1 MNKDEFWNFLDK
13 GGKNF
18 QGYVLEEINFYG
30 EDFDGIDFSNAIFVN
45 TKIRKTT
52 FTNCNFIDAD
62 LTGIDLDRVSFENS
76 QLVGTKF
83 NECMA
88 VELHIES
95 CNLSNSQ
102 FIGANLD
109 SYFFKSNLSNSQW
122 QQAHFCGGFTE
133 CDLTNARM
141 DGLFASDV
149 KIINTIFPN
158 GVNGEISL
166 HRIQI
171 EGDLPTPVAP
181 IIIHD
186 RNSVELK
193 SAVGID
199 YTILKNLL
207 SECRWSEANEKTAE
221 LLWQILN
228 NYSYCDIKPEEIDK
242 IPCIDLI
249 TIDRLWAENSWG
261 HFGFTVQQER
271 WISICGGY
279 DCSPSKYEL
288 FRKTIKKLD
297 SRLGSDFFLRVE
309 MKDEQSTKLVP
320 IGFYP
325 DTMFCM
331 CNSEEDKILANLYR
345 RLSECR
351 GKGTVHLY

>member
-1 MNKDEFWNFLDK
+1 MNIHEFWNFLGK
-13 GGKNF
+13 GEKSF

-30 EDFDGIDFSNAIFVN
+30 EDFDGIDFSNASIV
-45 TKIRKTT
+45 KAKVHKTT
-52 FTNCNFIDAD
+52 FTNCNFSGAD
-62 LTGIDLDRVSFENS
+62 LTEIDLDRVSIENS

-83 NECMA
+83 NEGMA

-95 CNLSNSQ
+95 CDLSNSQ

-141 DGLFASDV
+141 DGLFASNV

-158 GVNGEISL
+158 GVNGEMSW
-166 HRIQI
+166 HEIQI
-171 EGDLPTPVAP
+171 EGKPPTPGVP
-181 IIIHD
+181 IITHD
-186 RNSVELK
+186 RNNAELK

-228 NYSYCDIKPEEIDK
+228 NDSSYVEPEEIDK
-242 IPCIDLI
+242 ISCIDLI

-261 HFGFTVQQER
+261 HFGLTVQQKR
-271 WISICGGY
+271 WTSICGEY
-279 DCSPSKYEL
+279 DCSPSEYEL
-288 FRKTIKKLD
+288 FCKTIWRLD
-297 SRLGSDFFLRVE
+297 SRLGNCFNTDE
-309 MKDEQSTKLVP
+309 MQDEQSIKLVP

-331 CNSEEDKILANLYR
+331 SSPEQDKILANLYR

-351 GKGTVHLY
+351 GK